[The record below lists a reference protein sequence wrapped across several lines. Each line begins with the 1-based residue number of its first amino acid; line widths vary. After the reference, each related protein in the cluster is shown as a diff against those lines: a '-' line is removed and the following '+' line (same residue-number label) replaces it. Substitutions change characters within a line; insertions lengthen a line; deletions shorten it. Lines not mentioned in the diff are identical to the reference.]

1 VWRYYLVPAFV
12 SVQPSGQ
19 TWRQPQYVKGRALP
33 TGLNVP
39 WGALAWGAD
48 DQFLLG
54 AEVTAADHLALT
66 AHADV
71 TAFPMDD
78 DTRLS
83 TADQAAV
90 TAFANT
96 MGLPASWV
104 TGGETGRH
112 LARSFA
118 GIALVLQRFKGRARM
133 PVTDQ
138 LTATV
143 RSLTQA
149 HRDALLAV
157 ADDLGL
163 SRDGITADS
172 TIGDLV
178 IAWGRQY
185 TAKDTI
191 MSGRT
196 L

>member
-1 VWRYYLVPAFV
+1 
-12 SVQPSGQ
+12 
-19 TWRQPQYVKGRALP
+19 
-33 TGLNVP
+33 
-39 WGALAWGAD
+39 
-48 DQFLLG
+48 
-54 AEVTAADHLALT
+54 
-66 AHADV
+66 
-71 TAFPMDD
+71 
-78 DTRLS
+78 
-83 TADQAAV
+83 
-90 TAFANT
+90 
-96 MGLPASWV
+96 
-104 TGGETGRH
+104 
-112 LARSFA
+112 
-118 GIALVLQRFKGRARM
+118 M